1 MNNDRFSTDATA
13 QFVLS
18 YELLALLRWL
28 VENGQDDLEALVHQ
42 AIGAGLDKELKN
54 KRHGGE
60 SQEEALEEMQQG
72 IVDFF
77 TALEVFM
84 LEAMHKQMKQ
94 RAREN
99 DLLATVD
106 QIDMN
111 LYDTVTVETSLEK
124 AASAIERKPTADP
137 KELLFRELLRR
148 WRPNKKSASN

>member
-1 MNNDRFSTDATA
+1 MNNDKFSTDATA

-28 VENGQDDLEALVHQ
+28 VENGQDDLEALVHK
-42 AIGAGLDKELKN
+42 AISTGLDKELKN

-111 LYDTVTVETSLEK
+111 LYDMVTVETSLEK

-137 KELLFRELLRR
+137 KELLFKELLRR
-148 WRPNKKSASN
+148 WRPNKKSTAN